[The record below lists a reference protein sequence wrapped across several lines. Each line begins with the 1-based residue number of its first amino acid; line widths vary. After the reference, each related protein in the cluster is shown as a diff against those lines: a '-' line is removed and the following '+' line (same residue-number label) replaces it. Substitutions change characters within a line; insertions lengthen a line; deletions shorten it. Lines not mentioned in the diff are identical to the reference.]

1 MTRPEQ
7 LPLELPVRPALGR
20 EDFLV
25 TDANRLALQ
34 SIEQWPDW
42 PGGKL
47 ALVGEPGA
55 GKTHLTHVW
64 ANLSDAPIISATKA
78 EATGLPDH
86 IAIEDIDQL
95 ATAPDRAQREEAIFH
110 LYNAV
115 TARGGTMLLTGTTP
129 PARWDIALPDLA
141 SRLQTAGIARIEPPD
156 DTLFAALLVK
166 LFTDRQIAIKPALI
180 TFLLPRIERS
190 FAAAKT
196 MVEQLDREALA
207 QRRKV
212 NTGLAGELLRAE
224 TVTKPSASPDRTPD
238 RTTD

>member
-1 MTRPEQ
+1 MTRSEQ
-7 LPLELPVRPALGR
+7 LPLALPVRPALGR

-47 ALVGEPGA
+47 ALIGEPGA

-64 ANLSDAPIISATKA
+64 ANLAGAPILSAMQA
-78 EATGLPDH
+78 EATDQPDH
-86 IAIEDIDQL
+86 VAIEDIDKL

-115 TARGGTMLLTGTTP
+115 TAKGGTMLLTGATP

-141 SRLQTAGIARIEPPD
+141 SRLQTAGIARIDPPD
-156 DTLFAALLVK
+156 DALFAALLVK
-166 LFTDRQIAIKPALI
+166 LFADRQIKIKPRLI
-180 TFLLPRIERS
+180 SYLLPRIERS
-190 FAAAKT
+190 FAAAEA
-196 MVEQLDREALA
+196 MVDRLDREALA
-207 QRRKV
+207 QGRKV
-212 NTGLAGELLRAE
+212 NTGLAGEVLR
-224 TVTKPSASPDRTPD
+224 D
-238 RTTD
+238 

>member
-25 TDANRLALQ
+25 TDANRLAVQ

-47 ALVGEPGA
+47 ALIGETGA

-64 ANLSDAPIISATKA
+64 ASIANAEIISATQVH
-78 EATGLPDH
+78 ATDLPKH
-86 IAIEDIDQL
+86 IAIEDVDRL
-95 ATAPDRAQREEAIFH
+95 ADAPDRAAREEAIFH
-110 LYNAV
+110 LYNAI
-115 TARGGTMLLTGTTP
+115 TAKGGTMLLTGSTP

-156 DTLFAALLVK
+156 DALFAALLVK
-166 LFTDRQIAIKPALI
+166 LFADRQIKIKPALV
-180 TFLLPRIERS
+180 TYLLPRIERS
-190 FAAAKT
+190 FAAAKQ
-196 MVEQLDREALA
+196 MVERLDREALA
-207 QRRKV
+207 QGRKV
-212 NTGLAGELLRAE
+212 STGLAGEVLRDGP
-224 TVTKPSASPDRTPD
+224 VTKPSSNPDRHSD
-238 RTTD
+238 